1 MYYFVPNQCVSR
13 DSQDGFSYI
22 CTTQTF
28 VSAADIFEEDYKKSF
43 ILSKFCVGVGGGAFE
58 KENRWK
64 RLCIRVGLMQ
74 EGSDNE
80 APTQR
85 IHLYPPHP
93 HQAPHNHPWIRTTT
107 FRLFEMPIL
116 TTCVTFALSEQ
127 LQSTCFSC
135 LRFV

>member
-28 VSAADIFEEDYKKSF
+28 VSAANIFDEDYNKSI
-43 ILSKFCVGVGGGAFE
+43 ILSKFCVGIGGGCAFE

-85 IHLYPPHP
+85 IHLYPPTP
-93 HQAPHNHPWIRTTT
+93 IKPPTTT
-107 FRLFEMPIL
+107 PG
-116 TTCVTFALSEQ
+116 
-127 LQSTCFSC
+127 
-135 LRFV
+135 

>member
-85 IHLYPPHP
+85 IHLYPPP
-93 HQAPHNHPWIRTTT
+93 PSSPPQPPLDKNNHVST
-107 FRLFEMPIL
+107 FRDVDLDHLCDVCP
-116 TTCVTFALSEQ
+116 V
-127 LQSTCFSC
+127 
-135 LRFV
+135 